1 MLRKSGATITTQGT
15 CITQEVGEPNVPRP
29 VHQGPEELNG
39 PRPASQGVGEPN
51 VPRITPAHL
60 EPHITEADLAAEVD
74 ITGAGIMGEGITTK
88 A

>member
-1 MLRKSGATITTQGT
+1 LLRKSGATITTQGT

-29 VHQGPEELNG
+29 VH
-39 PRPASQGVGEPN
+39 QGVGEPN